1 MMSRGWAWKS
11 VKRSEHTSLH
21 ILQIVLLEPD
31 QTAKMQDLTFLDS
44 LVYWR
49 LLIVPD
55 CFEDMRV
62 HLRLVRTW
70 DLEVFEQQTAFETK
84 QVSSCQDRHSVH
96 WYACPVLDSIYC
108 ISSCHVLQQS
118 PPNHQKGTVL
128 GQSSNQLAKALLGD
142 LALRPPPCEHGAM
155 CHIKDP

>member
-1 MMSRGWAWKS
+1 MFRALHSYLS
-11 VKRSEHTSLH
+11 LTSHSLLHLSPNVQLGCEWVLTPHLPVHHCGCLSPRRASPESNDVEGVSLEVRQTKWTH
-21 ILQIVLLEPD
+21 ILAHLTDSPAR
-31 QTAKMQDLTFLDS
+31 TGPNCKNARPNRTFLDS

-84 QVSSCQDRHSVH
+84 QVSMLSG
-96 WYACPVLDSIYC
+96 P
-108 ISSCHVLQQS
+108 
-118 PPNHQKGTVL
+118 T
-128 GQSSNQLAKALLGD
+128 
-142 LALRPPPCEHGAM
+142 
-155 CHIKDP
+155 